1 MKTTHRPLRA
11 LIALNAGLLVALAG
25 VALAPGAL
33 AQRTDPSSR
42 GRGEFTMVD
51 TRVQGVSAASIVIV
65 DARNRDMVALAWDQG
80 RKVFDTLGYRDIE
93 LDERRARGGGR

>member
-1 MKTTHRPLRA
+1 VKTTSRPLRA

-25 VALAPGAL
+25 VALAPGAI
-33 AQRTDPSSR
+33 AQRADAPAR

-51 TRVQGVSAASIVIV
+51 TRIQGVSSASVVIV
-65 DARNRDMVALAWDQG
+65 DARNRDMIVVAWDQS
-80 RKVFDTLGYRDIE
+80 RRVFNTLGYRDIE